1 MENKTPIII
10 LIILLTIIIFF
21 LVIFL
26 VQCLSGGKIGL
37 INITTKNNEVIY
49 EDEFKLEKI
58 KNIEIK

>member
-49 EDEFKLEKI
+49 EDEFKLEK
-58 KNIEIK
+58 